1 MSILTLKGVPKL
13 PVNITSDIALKIYKK
28 LAEVNIKVGKLN
40 SELQHSIINDNFIN
54 IMSMRESLEST
65 KIEGTQVTFDEV
77 LEEKMDKKQ
86 SNEVTEVLNYMNA
99 LSYGYNEI
107 KVNNTPISEKLIKE
121 LHNILLSGTRGK
133 EKNPGNFRKI
143 QNFIGPDNK
152 IENAT
157 YVPIDANMIGEYMT
171 NLEYFINGIEHSSLK
186 EKEGG
191 HYFNYY
197 TDPLI
202 RTAITHAQFESIHPF
217 LDGNGRL
224 GRILIILTLV
234 SANVIDKPVFFVS
247 EELEKEKSRY
257 YDLLNGIRTKTP
269 DWEGWIMFFLNASER
284 MIDSILMKI
293 SMSEELYFKGIR
305 MLKTDSEK
313 KIWFITFQE
322 PKITVAKAS
331 KITGFTQ
338 PTVRKALKKLAENDL
353 VYEEKSKQRNKNYN
367 NYELL
372 RIINN

>member
-1 MSILTLKGVPKL
+1 MTLKGVPKL

-257 YDLLNGIRTKTP
+257 YDLLNGVRTKTP

-293 SMSEELYFKGIR
+293 SKSEELYFKGIR